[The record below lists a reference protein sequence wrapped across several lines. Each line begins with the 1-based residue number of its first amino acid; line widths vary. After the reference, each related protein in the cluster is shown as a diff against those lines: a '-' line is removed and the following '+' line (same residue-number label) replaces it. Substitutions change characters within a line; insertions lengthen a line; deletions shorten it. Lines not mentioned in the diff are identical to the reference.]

1 MCWHP
6 GGRGWPRN
14 PSHRDQHQCCPSAPL
29 TLCLSWFLWMLRA
42 EMLTRIPGCNITWHC
57 THARQHWAASQ
68 SWSQV
73 RTGQFIIAVYH
84 EAWMKDFYDH
94 TDERPGRPRQQLSS
108 VWTLG
113 RAYHLL
119 DWIKKSRNQ
128 PQSRTINM
136 DQSGLSLEVT
146 RMQTADAHMWS
157 HPVLLH
163 FRPAP
168 ALWAQTGSNKILR
181 PARDCNARHQGS
193 GSCPVLSVL
202 ILMSSDDLAIIQS
215 LALFKHLPWEQ

>member
-84 EAWMKDFYDH
+84 EAWMKDFYAR

-136 DQSGLSLEVT
+136 DQSQDCPWKWPGCRQLMLTCDHTQFSFTSARPRRSGLKLAATRFYAQREIVT
-146 RMQTADAHMWS
+146 RDTRGAGVVQ
-157 HPVLLH
+157 
-163 FRPAP
+163 
-168 ALWAQTGSNKILR
+168 
-181 PARDCNARHQGS
+181 
-193 GSCPVLSVL
+193 SCPS
-202 ILMSSDDLAIIQS
+202 
-215 LALFKHLPWEQ
+215 